1 MDLGAVLAKKLDA
14 LSPPGGGKSGD
25 RDDKDGFATAFTL
38 VLSGF
43 TAKDMTA
50 VEEYIAA
57 FRGYEHHRP
66 VSTLLRTH
74 EYWYETTSDA
84 SRLNRNFELML
95 DQIGVE
101 GRVTYSGNRFQVEKL
116 TKRK

>member
-1 MDLGAVLAKKLDA
+1 
-14 LSPPGGGKSGD
+14 
-25 RDDKDGFATAFTL
+25 
-38 VLSGF
+38 
-43 TAKDMTA
+43 
-50 VEEYIAA
+50 
-57 FRGYEHHRP
+57 
-66 VSTLLRTH
+66 LRSH